1 MGTVVLVRHG
11 ETDWNADR
19 RIQGWAPAPLN
30 DAGREQAR
38 ALGEHVAARY
48 DIDRIVASD
57 LRRTT
62 ETTRELRRSLSD
74 ADVEFSRAWRERDF
88 GVLQGL
94 SYRKL
99 FEGYP
104 EFSVRKSGYPA
115 AVARPEGGES
125 WRDVYERVRDA
136 WTELVDEVAEAGT
149 ASDPD
154 STSPR
159 RAGDETV
166 LVVSHGGPIHVV
178 IGLLKGYDVVETIA
192 EIDLGNC
199 ALTEVGVD
207 ADGVP
212 TLQRECAASFL
223 DADAES

>member
-30 DAGREQAR
+30 DAGRRQAR
-38 ALGEHVAARY
+38 KLGEHVATRY
-48 DIDRIVASD
+48 DVDRIVASD

-62 ETTRELRRSLSD
+62 ETTRELRRSLPD
-74 ADVEFSRAWRERDF
+74 ADAEFSRAWRERNF

-94 SYRKL
+94 SYREL

-115 AVARPEGGES
+115 AAARPEGGES

-136 WTELVDEVAEAGT
+136 WTELVDELDE
-149 ASDPD
+149 
-154 STSPR
+154 
-159 RAGDETV
+159 ETV

-178 IGLLKGYDVVETIA
+178 IGLLKEYDVVETIT

-207 ADGVP
+207 ADGEP
-212 TLQRECAASFL
+212 TLRRECVATFL
-223 DADAES
+223 DAEQ